1 MKIIK
6 EYLINAKVPEVII
19 NKKMAAYEKHPDIA
33 KEFESWILTKKY
45 SEKASVVVE
54 NYTAKK
60 LANISE
66 FLDGEGAFAM
76 LIQLRE
82 KPHQALKRIKDGF
95 MLR

>member
-6 EYLINAKVPEVII
+6 EYLSNAKVPEVII
-19 NKKMAAYEKHPDIA
+19 DRKMAAYEKHPDIA
-33 KEFESWILTKKY
+33 NEFENWILTKKY
-45 SEKASVVVE
+45 FGKNCVVVE
-54 NYTAKK
+54 NYTAEK

-82 KPHQALKRIKDGF
+82 KPHQALKKIKDGF

>member
-6 EYLINAKVPEVII
+6 EYLFKAKVPEVII
-19 NKKMAAYEKHPDIA
+19 NKKIAAYEKHPDIA
-33 KEFESWILTKKY
+33 KEFENWILTKKY
-45 SEKASVVVE
+45 PEKDCVVVE
-54 NYTAKK
+54 NYTAEK

-82 KPHQALKRIKDGF
+82 KPHQALKKIKDGF